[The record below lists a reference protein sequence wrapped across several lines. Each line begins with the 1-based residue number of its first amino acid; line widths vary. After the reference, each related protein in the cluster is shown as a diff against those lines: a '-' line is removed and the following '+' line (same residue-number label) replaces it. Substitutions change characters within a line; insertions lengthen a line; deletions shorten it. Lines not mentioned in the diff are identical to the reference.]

1 MEIILSIHSIIRW
14 LVIVSGLLT
23 FLDLLKDKPRFLKLY
38 TIIFDIQ
45 AFVGLIL
52 WIHYL
57 INLQGINFKDFHI
70 RFFAI
75 EHPFL
80 MLLAL
85 TFAHISGIKARK
97 GNIWKVSFVVSFVI
111 VLASIPWWRG
121 FL

>member
-1 MEIILSIHSIIRW
+1 MDIVLTIHSIIRW
-14 LVIVSGLLT
+14 LVIASGILT
-23 FLDLLKDKPRFLKLY
+23 LVDLLRNKPQFLRIY

-45 AFVGLIL
+45 VLIGLIL

-57 INLQGINFKDFHI
+57 INLQGINFKDFYI

-75 EHPFL
+75 EHPIL

-85 TFAHISGIKARK
+85 IFAHISVIKARK
-97 GNIWKVSFVVSFVI
+97 GNVWKVSFAVSFVI